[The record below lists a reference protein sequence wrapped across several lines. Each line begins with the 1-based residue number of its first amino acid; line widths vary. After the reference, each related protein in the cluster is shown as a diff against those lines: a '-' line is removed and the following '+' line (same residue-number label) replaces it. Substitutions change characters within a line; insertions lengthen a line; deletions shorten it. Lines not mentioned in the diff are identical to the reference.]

1 MISTAQMKRCLRPNF
16 IKSAALLLGACLL
29 ATPVGASSDD
39 AWQAMRDKLRQGCL
53 AQAKIMG
60 LGQVEV
66 AIDPF
71 GSESYALAIL
81 TRRTSG
87 KDKKPPVASVCLMD
101 KASGRVEIGGE
112 IPLK

>member
-1 MISTAQMKRCLRPNF
+1 MRPHLPPNLTRST
-16 IKSAALLLGACLL
+16 LLLGACLL

-53 AQAKIMG
+53 AQAKTMG
-60 LGQVEV
+60 LGQVDV
-66 AIDPF
+66 AVDPF

-81 TRRTSG
+81 TRQPSAKQRG
-87 KDKKPPVASVCLMD
+87 KRPSVASVCLMD
-101 KASGRVEIGGE
+101 KASGRIEIGGE